1 MGRHKEVAMGPA
13 DRLRQ
18 AARIFAAGAI
28 RAALREQASLPGHR
42 TRQVGPDDGT
52 PTRELPETRR
62 AA

>member
-1 MGRHKEVAMGPA
+1 MGPA